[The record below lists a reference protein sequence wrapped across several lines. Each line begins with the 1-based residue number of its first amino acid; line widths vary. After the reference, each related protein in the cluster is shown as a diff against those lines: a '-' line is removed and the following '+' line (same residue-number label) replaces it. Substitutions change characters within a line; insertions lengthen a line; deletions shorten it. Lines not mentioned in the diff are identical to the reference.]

1 MLQFVPVFKEK
12 KVKIVRRDRVDDSV
26 LADRIA
32 DPILRQVLVSR
43 GVTSDKDLD
52 PDLALLLHYRDLKDI
67 NAASERI
74 AAAVINKEIVM
85 VCGDYDVDGLTGTA
99 LGVLCLKAFGLEKV
113 LFDVPSRYDGG
124 YGLSSKMI
132 DKAKDN
138 GATLIITV
146 DNGIGCHES
155 ALYAKEK
162 GIDLVITDHHESL
175 GTLPEALAVVD
186 PKRQDCSFA
195 SKNLCGVGVLFYV
208 LIAVRAVLIEK
219 GYYPSRSDAPCM
231 GQFLDLVAI
240 GTIGDVVN
248 LDANNRRLVR
258 AGLRRMQQQ
267 SVQPGVKALADIAR
281 VKLSAANVY
290 NIAFDLCPRLNAAG
304 RLKLSD
310 NPALECLLCDDE
322 IKAQELAQRLDLCNR
337 RRGDYEKVFL
347 TQAREDAQICSRAHS
362 VVVYRPEWLSGLSGL
377 MASRLKDQYARP
389 CFVFAGDG
397 EEITGSARSVPTFPL
412 AKVLTEI
419 DAAHPGLITRCGGHS
434 MAAGATIRRESLE
447 EFRELFEAAA
457 AEYLQEGQES
467 EIVTDGT
474 LPEGYF
480 NLNFAR
486 AIEQLG
492 PWGQG
497 YPEPLFDGVFIIEQ
511 ARVLGGRNLRLRLAG
526 GHSHINAIRF
536 RATPAEKTLAEG
548 MRVRAVF
555 SLGVDRYYST
565 ERLEVKLHAIEPV

>member
-1 MLQFVPVFKEK
+1 MN
-12 KVKIVRRDRVDDSV
+12 IVQRPHVDDSV
-26 LADRIA
+26 LIPLIP
-32 DPILRQVLVSR
+32 DPLLRQILAAR
-43 GVTSDKDLD
+43 GVQSAQDLE
-52 PDLALLLHYRDLKDI
+52 LSLNSLLHYRDLLHIDE
-67 NAASERI
+67 AAGLT
-74 AAAVINKEIVM
+74 ADAVEQGQKICVM
-85 VCGDYDVDGLTGTA
+85 GDYDVDGMTGASLGVRCLLA
-99 LGVLCLKAFGLEKV
+99 LGLPTEKV
-113 LFDVPSRYDGG
+113 SCQVPSRYDGG
-124 YGLSSKMI
+124 YGMSPKMVQA
-132 DKAKDN
+132 AKEA
-138 GATLIITV
+138 GAQFILTV
-146 DNGIGCHES
+146 DNGIGCHE
-155 ALYAKEK
+155 AARTAKEL
-162 GIDLVITDHHESL
+162 GLTLVITDHHEP
-175 GTLPEALAVVD
+175 GPELPIADAIVN
-186 PKRQDCSFA
+186 PKLKGDKFP
-195 SKNLCGVGVLFYV
+195 SKHLSGVGVLFYV
-208 LIAVRAVLIEK
+208 LIAVRAKLQER
-219 GYYPSRSDAPCM
+219 GWFNESRPAPVM

-240 GTIGDVVN
+240 GTVGDVVQ